1 MGDAHGGTVND
12 GGAHVPTVDAGC
24 RGEASPAPCRIR
36 GSAPPMNL
44 RRSRRS
50 YPGTPRAEPT
60 RMDIKV
66 FSPGELEAVLG
77 ALLGV
82 ATADDSFTR
91 AERDFVDT
99 IARLHGAEVDI
110 DALRPISGAELATV
124 VRDPHRRK
132 RAVQLA
138 IILALVEGDPEGST
152 EHAVREL
159 ASELGI
165 EDEGVK
171 VLYDMSHGHTMIARI
186 EMVRRVSRS
195 IRTVDGFPGFFKT
208 AMQALGVAPEDHALA
223 ERYQALG
230 ALPADSFGHA
240 FFTHYRKNGFPLPG
254 EKRGAS
260 AIVFHDVGHV
270 LSGYDVDPE
279 GEIQQAAFQAGFRR
293 SDGFLFL
300 LFGVLQFHL
309 GLRITPVAKG
319 QRGLFDV
326 KRVLRA
332 AERGAAC
339 KVDFGA
345 GFDLFEHASKPLDEL
360 RRELGVPP
368 L

>member
-1 MGDAHGGTVND
+1 
-12 GGAHVPTVDAGC
+12 
-24 RGEASPAPCRIR
+24 
-36 GSAPPMNL
+36 
-44 RRSRRS
+44 
-50 YPGTPRAEPT
+50 
-60 RMDIKV
+60 MDIKV
-66 FSPGELEAVLG
+66 FSPGELEAVLR

-82 ATADDSFTR
+82 ATANDTFTR
-91 AERDFVDT
+91 AERDFVET
-99 IARLHGAEVDI
+99 IALLHGAEIDV
-110 DALRPISGAELATV
+110 DALRPIGGADLAAR

-152 EHAVREL
+152 ERAVHEL

-171 VLYDMSHGHTMIARI
+171 VLYDMSHGHTMVARI

-195 IRTVDGFPGFFKT
+195 IRTVDGFPGFFTT
-208 AMQALGVAPEDHALA
+208 ALQALGVAPEDHELA

-230 ALPADSFGHA
+230 ELPEDSFGRA
-240 FFTHYRKNGFPLPG
+240 FFSHYRKNGFPLPG

-260 AIVFHDVGHV
+260 AVVFHDVGHV
-270 LSGYDVDPE
+270 LSGYDVDPQ

-293 SDGFLFL
+293 VDGFLFL

-309 GLRITPVAKG
+309 GLRITPIAQG
-319 QRGLFDV
+319 QRGFFDV

-339 KVDFGA
+339 KVDLGH
-345 GFDLFEHASKPLDEL
+345 GFDLFEHAAKPLEQL
-360 RRELGVPP
+360 RAELGVPA